1 MNVLRRQNIVQGQGL
16 KIFEFGTIRRVLYS
30 EEREVAKSYLSFCA
44 IIPSSQKLTSRVSM
58 SVKDHCEFQNVFPEE
73 EYRNLLMPGK
83 ILHFDGGFTYTE

>member
-1 MNVLRRQNIVQGQGL
+1 MNALRRQTLAQGQGL

-30 EEREVAKSYLSFCA
+30 EERELAKSYLSFCA
-44 IIPSSQKLTSRVSM
+44 VIPSSQKLTSRVSLT
-58 SVKDHCEFQNVFPEE
+58 VEDCEFQNVFPEE